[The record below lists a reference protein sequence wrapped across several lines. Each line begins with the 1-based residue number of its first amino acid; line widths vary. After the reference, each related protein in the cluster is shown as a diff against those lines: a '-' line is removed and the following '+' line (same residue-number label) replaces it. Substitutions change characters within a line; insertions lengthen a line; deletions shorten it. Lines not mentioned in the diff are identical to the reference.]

1 MKSYGLL
8 AVVCA
13 VFGTTFLAIK
23 LGVDAG
29 APPFLF
35 AGIRFVVAG
44 SVLGGALLATR
55 RATFRSLA
63 KLAPRAALLS
73 LVYIVFNY
81 GCTFWAEQ
89 FIPSSEAAQI
99 DALGP
104 IASAA
109 LSALFLGKRLKLAHG
124 LGIAAGF
131 AGVWLVV
138 RGAAAPIAAA
148 PIDGASSVI
157 APIVMICAAVGFAGA
172 GVLYKRLFD
181 DDTDPLAVSSLNMLS
196 GGVALAVL
204 AALVERKPFPMSA
217 DALLPLAYLVV
228 VGSLVAHSAYLTCIK
243 RAGPLFA
250 SSWSYVSPVIA
261 TAMGAVALG
270 EGVSPWSLAGAAL
283 TLLGVYAISRVET
296 KRTVLIPRAPSAEAG
311 Q

>member
-1 MKSYGLL
+1 LL

-23 LGVDAG
+23 LGVEAG
-29 APPFLF
+29 APPFVF
-35 AGIRFVVAG
+35 AGIRFLIAG
-44 SVLGGALLATR
+44 SAMGAALLAAR
-55 RATFRSLA
+55 RATLRSLA
-63 KLAPRAALLS
+63 RLAPRAALLS
-73 LVYIVFNY
+73 LVYIAFNY

-109 LSALFLGKRLKLAHG
+109 LSAIFLGKRLRPAHA

-131 AGVWLVV
+131 AGVWLVA
-138 RGAAAPIAAA
+138 RGAPGPAGAAAPGEARSLIAA
-148 PIDGASSVI
+148 
-157 APIVMICAAVGFAGA
+157 IVMVCAAVGFAGA

-181 DDTDPLAVSSLNMLS
+181 DEVDPLAVSALNMLS
-196 GGVALAVL
+196 GGLVLTLL
-204 AALVERKPFPMSA
+204 AALVERRPFPMRA
-217 DALLPLAYLVV
+217 DAILPLAYLVV
-228 VGSLVAHSAYLTCIK
+228 VGSLIAHSAYLSCIR

-261 TAMGAVALG
+261 TAVGAVALG
-270 EGVSPWSLAGAAL
+270 ERVSPWSAAGAAL
-283 TLLGVYAISRVET
+283 TLLGVYAISRAET
-296 KRTVLIPRAPSAEAG
+296 REAARGAGSVAIAG
-311 Q
+311 QDRP